1 MRMARPWRMIVYS
14 SKDLRSRRY
23 QPYSPQEK
31 RRIKPG
37 WYILG
42 GLAVVLVFCCCC
54 SIIGLVYFNV
64 GGLRD
69 RVSSLVPSSSSS
81 TSGSTTR
88 TPTAADPDKPVAMRT
103 RMVGDN
109 GLEVT
114 VLNLQRP
121 LRVEGFKAATPD
133 QQFVLVTVRV
143 RNTKPTGA
151 PTPINAA
158 NFTLKGDGGLVY
170 QPNPKNITIQN
181 LLTQATVPPGKEIS
195 AELIFQIAVD
205 DANLRMTWDSGGS
218 NRIFIVEESK

>member
-1 MRMARPWRMIVYS
+1 MIVYS

-23 QPYSPQEK
+23 QPYAPQEE

-42 GLAVVLVFCCCC
+42 ALALILILCCCC
-54 SIIGLVYFNV
+54 VGLIVAYNYRDSLKLP
-64 GGLRD
+64 GLPSLPSTA
-69 RVSSLVPSSSSS
+69 SSAAKTATPDPNKPIPMQ
-81 TSGSTTR
+81 TR
-88 TPTAADPDKPVAMRT
+88 A
-103 RMVGDN
+103 VGDN

-121 LRVEGFKAATPD
+121 LRVDGLKAATPD
-133 QQFVLVTVRV
+133 QQFVLVTMRV
-143 RNTKPTGA
+143 RNTKSTGA
-151 PTPINAA
+151 PIPITAA

-181 LLTQATVPPGKEIS
+181 LLSQAAVGPGKETS

-205 DANLRMTWDSGGS
+205 DTNLRLTWDSGGS
-218 NRIFIVEESK
+218 NRIFVVEESK